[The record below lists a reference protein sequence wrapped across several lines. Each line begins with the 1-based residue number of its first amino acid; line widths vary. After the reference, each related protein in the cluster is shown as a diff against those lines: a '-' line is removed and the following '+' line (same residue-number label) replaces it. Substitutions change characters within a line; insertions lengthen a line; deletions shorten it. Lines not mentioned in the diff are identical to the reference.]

1 MKRRTFVK
9 TGSIASLAL
18 GTLGFS
24 ACTNSSSKENASSEK
39 TEPVIDPIFFQ
50 FSLAQ
55 WSLHKLYNEQG
66 SDPMDFAKH
75 AKEMGFEGLEYV
87 NQLYDRYY
95 KEESNVLAAVK
106 KLTANLKKQSSV
118 HGLKNVLIM
127 VDNEGDL
134 GIQNKKE
141 RLIGVENHKKW
152 IDSIEELGG
161 HSIRLNIFGEGS
173 REAQAAASS
182 DSLRRLGEYA
192 KDMNINVLVENH
204 GHLSS
209 DPDWLVEVMK
219 NVNMPNVG
227 TLPDFGNW
235 CMKRPEGVR
244 WGECIEEYP
253 DYVEGVKKL
262 MPFAKAVSAKS
273 YEFNTEGGQDKI
285 DFYKMMKVV
294 KDAGYTGFVG
304 VEYEGESDERAGI
317 LATKELL
324 IKAAKAI

>member
-9 TGSIASLAL
+9 TGSLAGLAL

-24 ACTNSSSKENASSEK
+24 ACTNSSSNKNTSEES
-39 TEPVIDPIFFQ
+39 EPVIDPVFFK

-55 WSLHKLYNEQG
+55 WSLHKLYNDQG
-66 SDPMDFAKH
+66 GDPMDFAKH
-75 AKEMGFEGLEYV
+75 SKELGFEGLEYV

-95 KEESNVLAAVK
+95 KDESNTLASVK
-106 KLTANLKKQSSV
+106 KLTANLKSRATEHDMKS
-118 HGLKNVLIM
+118 LLIM

-134 GIQNKKE
+134 GVQNEKE
-141 RLIGVENHKKW
+141 RLIAVENHKKW
-152 IDSIEELGG
+152 IDSIKELGG
-161 HSIRLNIFGEGS
+161 YSIRLNIFGEGS
-173 REAQAAASS
+173 REAQAVASS

-209 DPDWLVEVMK
+209 DPNWLVEVMK

-244 WGECIEEYP
+244 WGECLEEYP

-262 MPFAKAVSAKS
+262 MPFAKAISAKS
-273 YEFNTEGGQDKI
+273 YEFNAEGGQDKI
-285 DFYKMMKVV
+285 DYFKIIKVV
-294 KDAGYTGFVG
+294 KEAGYKGFIG